1 MDNFNPQIPP
11 VNNNYS
17 SEGNSDFTGNQPNYV
32 KSDAYFNQGSFSP
45 GQNTP
50 QKPPKPKKQKNK
62 YGFWTLALS
71 CVLSALLAV
80 AGFYGILSAN
90 NYLLGETDKKQESD
104 ISSEPDENVKIT
116 IDETAE
122 SIAEA
127 VSKKATKS
135 VVGIRTTLYGNGF
148 FSSDSSG
155 EGSGVIYSEDGY
167 IITNYHVIEGAA
179 TAATNAKIEVFL
191 TDSLD
196 EPYEA
201 SVIGYNISADI
212 AVIKIDAK
220 DLTPVDIADSN
231 ELTVGQ
237 YVITIGAPGGLE
249 FMGSVTYGIVSGLDR
264 EITTDSDIALI
275 QTDAAINPGNSGGA
289 LLNTK
294 GELVGINSAKI
305 ASVEFEGMGFAIPS
319 NDAVEL
325 TKSIIKKQ
333 NDPEP
338 YLGVTISE
346 TYTPEMLES
355 YGFPKGAVISSV
367 ATDSPAEKAGI
378 RRGDIITE
386 FDGKEITT
394 YSKLRDYV
402 SDSKPGKKVEIK
414 LYRNGKTYTV
424 DVTIG
429 SNNQMR

>member
-1 MDNFNPQIPP
+1 MDNFDNFNPQNPP
-11 VNNNYS
+11 VNNFTTPESNF
-17 SEGNSDFTGNQPNYV
+17 DFTTNQIG
-32 KSDAYFNQGSFSP
+32 SDSYLNQTSFQP
-45 GQNTP
+45 P
-50 QKPPKPKKQKNK
+50 QKPPKPQKPKKEKAK
-62 YGFWTLALS
+62 FSFWTLALS
-71 CVLSALLAV
+71 CVLSAALAV
-80 AGFYGILSAN
+80 AGFYAILSAN
-90 NYLLGETDKKQESD
+90 NYLLGEIDTKESD
-104 ISSEPDENVKIT
+104 ITSKASENINIT

-135 VVGIRTTLYGNGF
+135 VVGIRTTVAGHGF
-148 FSSDSSG
+148 YSSESSG
-155 EGSGVIYSEDGY
+155 EGSGVIYSDEGY
-167 IITNYHVIEGAA
+167 IITNYHVIENAA
-179 TAATNAKIEVFL
+179 STSANSKIEVFL
-191 TDSLD
+191 TDTSD

-201 SVIGYNISADI
+201 TVIGYNISADI

-220 DLTPVDIADSN
+220 GLTPIDVADSD
-231 ELTVGQ
+231 ELSVGQ

-249 FMGSVTYGIVSGLDR
+249 FMGSVTYGIISGLDR

-319 NDAVEL
+319 NAAIEL
-325 TKSIIKKQ
+325 TKNIIKNQ
-333 NDPEP
+333 NKPEP
-338 YLGVTISE
+338 YLGVTVSE

-355 YGFPKGAVISSV
+355 YGFPRGAVISSV

-378 RRGDIITE
+378 MRGDIITE

-402 SDSKPGKKVEIK
+402 ADSQPGDKVKIE

-424 DVTIG
+424 NVTIG